1 VRLGFGISPRKLR
14 KFVLGLSDRPI
25 CSNDA
30 CSTCVQS
37 SFSPKTVSRKRGCQ
51 RNSSLRSG
59 EKVAW
64 TGVLGEEEKIR
75 KKEEK

>member
-1 VRLGFGISPRKLR
+1 
-14 KFVLGLSDRPI
+14 
-25 CSNDA
+25 
-30 CSTCVQS
+30 VQS